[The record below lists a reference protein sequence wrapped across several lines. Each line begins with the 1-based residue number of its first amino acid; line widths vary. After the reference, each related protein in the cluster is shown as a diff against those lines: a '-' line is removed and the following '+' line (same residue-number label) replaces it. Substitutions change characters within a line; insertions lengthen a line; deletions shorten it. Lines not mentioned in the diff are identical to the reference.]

1 LAGSV
6 IIRATRFSTHSD
18 RFVILRMLIHRFTV
32 QPAVLLVVR
41 LIVQLIIEQLIV
53 RLPGAHASRRV
64 CVPRPDAS
72 PMRGAF

>member
-1 LAGSV
+1 
-6 IIRATRFSTHSD
+6 
-18 RFVILRMLIHRFTV
+18 MLIHRFTV